1 MMKTAFASLIG
12 FAVSAALLAANSP
25 AEQGKDVFAKR
36 CSGCHDLDRDKE
48 GPRLRGVFGRTAGK
62 VATFSYSDGLKA
74 AAFTWDKALLD
85 KWLTNPDSVVKDT
98 DMAFHLENASERE
111 QVIAWLRSLSQK

>member
-74 AAFTWDKALLD
+74 AAFTWDEALLD